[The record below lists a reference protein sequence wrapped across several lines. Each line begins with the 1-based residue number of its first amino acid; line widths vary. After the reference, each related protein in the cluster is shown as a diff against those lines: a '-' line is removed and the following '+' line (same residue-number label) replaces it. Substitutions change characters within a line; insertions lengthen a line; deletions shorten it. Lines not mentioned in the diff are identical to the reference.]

1 MVAFSGFHW
10 VLMSILMASM
20 GSIGGSQLVL
30 ERPAKCNREGQGEG
44 RGGYER
50 PADDDTRAGMGGGRG
65 GGKVGVGP
73 LRRQCRVISRGPR
86 GREDGARLRRWTS
99 DLSGIY
105 RRRPDRRSGF
115 LPLFFI
121 SLCFLFFVAIEF
133 ECRRRTVFTDTDVM
147 VDGIFFLRFEM
158 MRIAFS

>member
-1 MVAFSGFHW
+1 MVVFSGFHW

-115 LPLFFI
+115 LPLFFYF
-121 SLCFLFFVAIEF
+121 SLFSLF
-133 ECRRRTVFTDTDVM
+133 CRHRVRVPAPHCVHRHRRHGGRHFFFTV
-147 VDGIFFLRFEM
+147 
-158 MRIAFS
+158 

>member
-65 GGKVGVGP
+65 GVRWASVPSGDNVASLVAAPEAARMALASAVG
-73 LRRQCRVISRGPR
+73 RRICPGFT
-86 GREDGARLRRWTS
+86 GA
-99 DLSGIY
+99 
-105 RRRPDRRSGF
+105 DRTVVAGF
-115 LPLFFI
+115 FLFFI